1 MGAYVSKE
9 DLHILQESSY
19 YSFPLNSKYFNP
31 WEGYCAKNYDYYM
44 GKRVVKISRSL
55 YPNYTRG
62 YLWGYYITNNQDD
75 DNSTYDDS
83 DDELE
88 KSF

>member
-1 MGAYVSKE
+1 MGAYLSQE

-19 YSFPLNSKYFNP
+19 YSFPLNSKYFSP
-31 WEGYCAKNYDYYM
+31 WEGYPAKNYDYYA
-44 GKRVVKISRSL
+44 GKRICKISRSL

-62 YLWGYYITNNQDD
+62 YLWGYYISNNQDD
-75 DNSTYDDS
+75 STYDDS

-88 KSF
+88 KAF